1 MALTPGTQIGPYEIT
16 STLGQGGMG
25 IVFHARDVKLDRD
38 VAIKVLPEAF
48 DSNPDRLMRF
58 QRSGQ

>member
-25 IVFHARDVKLDRD
+25 IVFRARDVKHSAENCLW
-38 VAIKVLPEAF
+38 LG
-48 DSNPDRLMRF
+48 S
-58 QRSGQ
+58 RSSQNGRQSGKRSFR